1 MIFFKFNNV
10 GQLISTNKNASENQV
25 SQGSVRANEIF
36 VTFTG
41 LLNNLSDTTNYSC
54 YLTFIRNDGQSIN
67 DLRASATSYTFD
79 GVTYYGYSYLINN
92 KAITAVAGQ
101 LQISFRLI
109 DLTVSTDNAV
119 ERTSAVE
126 SVSVVGTTISTSV
139 SINLTQ
145 AQIQAID
152 QAIANAPATTYQTY
166 VASDSEFEAQINASE
181 TTGKEN
187 KIPTIGQVC
196 NKFKNMNIVDLT
208 TFNTA
213 LANKVDVAT
222 YNIAI
227 GSKADLSYVNDEFA
241 KYYKKE
247 QVYSK
252 SEIDAQHAELA
263 TKQHVDEI
271 DGKIPNNASSSNK
284 LVTLST
290 LNDAINQLTATKRG
304 TFTSL
309 AELYVVD
316 GNEND
321 YAYYQYEVTRNGST
335 AYKLDR
341 YVWQL
346 ETRTDEDTGIETHWY
361 FDVAVNNTSFTQA
374 QIDALNSGVTEEKLD
389 GIDTAL
395 ANRYTKSQTDDLF
408 YKKTQIDT
416 MLASYYDKTAV
427 DTLLTSYVTISTL
440 NTTLANYY
448 NKTEVDTELNKI
460 KRFDVSDGNL
470 VSDNLFNGNINQT
483 LNGVNVNCIGSVLK
497 LNGTCT
503 SRIQGNGNGMVVF
516 LDNNTTYTVTSSNPI
531 NTVGLMVLRNG
542 NFDRFKFG
550 DNGILTFT
558 TDSSG
563 TWAFIIIVDP
573 NTYSN
578 YSTNIMLNK
587 GSTAEPYVPY
597 FSADERYVKKT
608 DELHRHKITMV
619 ANKSYD
625 EPNKTFYFEII
636 NRIST
641 QIDTNGFSQ
650 MNGVW
655 LGYTD
660 VGSNNLKPVIIG
672 TAYGATGVV
681 RVTILDGSNITSNL
695 WAISTMYDEIA

>member
-126 SVSVVGTTISTSV
+126 SVSVVGTTILTSV

-196 NKFKNMNIVDLT
+196 NKFKTMNIVDVD

-227 GSKADLSYVNDEFA
+227 GSKADLSYVNEEFA

-252 SEIDAQHAELA
+252 SEVDAQHAELA
-263 TKQHVDEI
+263 TKQHIDEI

-290 LNDAINQLTATKRG
+290 LNDAINQLTATNRG

-316 GNEND
+316 GNAND

-341 YVWQL
+341 YIWQL

-361 FDVAVNNTSFTQA
+361 FDIAINNSSFTQA
-374 QIDALNSGVTEEKLD
+374 QIDALNSGVTAEKLN

-416 MLASYYDKTAV
+416 MLESYYDKTAV

-448 NKTEVDTELNKI
+448 NKTEVDTKVNAVNTELNKI
-460 KRFDVSDGNL
+460 KRFDVDNGNL
-470 VSDNLFNGNINQT
+470 VSDNLINVT
-483 LNGVNVNCIGSVLK
+483 TTSVSSSYLYDGP
-497 LNGTCT
+497 LSLESG
-503 SRIQGNGNGMVVF
+503 
-516 LDNNTTYTVTSSNPI
+516 TYTIKVSS
-531 NTVGLMVLRNG
+531 
-542 NFDRFKFG
+542 
-550 DNGILTFT
+550 
-558 TDSSG
+558 
-563 TWAFIIIVDP
+563 
-573 NTYSN
+573 
-578 YSTNIMLNK
+578 
-587 GSTAEPYVPY
+587 
-597 FSADERYVKKT
+597 SAP
-608 DELHRHKITMV
+608 
-619 ANKSYD
+619 AS
-625 EPNKTFYFEII
+625 
-636 NRIST
+636 
-641 QIDTNGFSQ
+641 
-650 MNGVW
+650 
-655 LGYTD
+655 
-660 VGSNNLKPVIIG
+660 
-672 TAYGATGVV
+672 
-681 RVTILDGSNITSNL
+681 
-695 WAISTMYDEIA
+695 